1 METIIRH
8 LSNLFDGAGVILE
21 APHKQRKYKRV
32 TNGFRQDQ
40 VNLRNDVHAVGNDI
54 QNKAREA
61 YGR

>member
-32 TNGFRQDQ
+32 TNGFHQDQ
-40 VNLRNDVHAVGNDI
+40 NNLRNDVNIVGNEI